1 MTVDVSSGH
10 SGPPISLGCA
20 VTTTTSDPAS
30 WKFKGLSAK
39 PAACRWRS
47 VRIKSSRLWQSQSPG
62 SHQRHSTSGAK
73 IASSASK
80 SPRRQASNPCATVRL
95 ELLLITPPRWRL
107 PRKISVPGE
116 RRSWLDRSGSSPAA
130 GKCCPLGVVDA
141 VAAGREQAGRSAL
154 PACVS
159 QAGPVRPKSGPAV
172 VVEKDLGD
180 AGGLFQGGE
189 VSGVAK
195 RDRSGATRH
204 GDVGFTLWLAR
215 PVVIAVDQSDRG
227 GDATVERSG
236 GDHAVDI
243 AEDFPR
249 HARIPA
255 ATANPAQFR
264 EVVLRQLAAVEQTA
278 PQHDAQ
284 DRLVLHP
291 RDRWA
296 DCREASTA
304 DVDRGDAIGST
315 DAFGVVVR
323 VEGDDASHAVF
334 KLGRGRKRHRRAH

>member
-10 SGPPISLGCA
+10 SEPPISLGCA

-30 WKFKGLSAK
+30 WKFKCPSAK
-39 PAACRWRS
+39 PAARRWRN
-47 VRIKSSRLWQSQSPG
+47 VRITSSQLWQSQSPG
-62 SHQRHSTSGAK
+62 SNQRHSTSGAK
-73 IASSASK
+73 IVSSASK
-80 SPRRQASNPCATVRL
+80 SPRRQASNPCCATVRL
-95 ELLLITPPRWRL
+95 ELSLITLLAR
-107 PRKISVPGE
+107 VPT
-116 RRSWLDRSGSSPAA
+116 RRSRFPVGIFVASILVACEKRQEMLLEPV
-130 GKCCPLGVVDA
+130 GVVDD
-141 VAAGREQAGRSAL
+141 VAAGPRAGRTVRL

-159 QAGPVRPKSGPAV
+159 QARSMRPKSGPA

-195 RDRSGATRH
+195 RDRSGATKR
-204 GDVGFTLWLAR
+204 GEVGFTLWQAR

-227 GDATVERSG
+227 GDASVERSG

-243 AEDFPR
+243 AEDFAR

-255 ATANPAQFR
+255 ATANAAQFG
-264 EVVLRQLAAVEQTA
+264 EVVLRQLASIEQTA

-284 DRLVLHP
+284 DGLVLHP
-291 RDRWA
+291 RDHRA
-296 DCREASTA
+296 DCREAGTA
-304 DVDRGDAIGST
+304 DIDRGDAIGST
-315 DAFGVVVR
+315 DAFGVVIR

-334 KLGRGRKRHRRAH
+334 EFG